1 MPKFGKAS
9 LERREMLCKN
19 LKLLVDEVI
28 KHYDFSIIETFRDKE
43 TQDRYYRNGTTKAH
57 FGESAHNYHPSFAV
71 DVYPYPVP
79 KKQVKGVIELDS
91 DSLEWQ
97 RMTNLF
103 KAISKEMGIEI
114 SCGIDFKSFKD
125 APHIE
130 IKDWRKRVK
139 NI

>member
-9 LERREMLCKN
+9 LERREMLCKD

-43 TQDRYYRNGTTKAH
+43 TQERYYRNGTTKAH
-57 FGESAHNYHPSFAV
+57 FGESAHNYHPSFAL

-79 KKQVKGVIELDS
+79 KKQVKGIIELDS
-91 DSLEWQ
+91 DSLEWE
-97 RMTNLF
+97 RMINYF
-103 KAISKEMGIEI
+103 KVVANELGIEI
-114 SCGIDFKSFKD
+114 ECGFYWKDFKDK
-125 APHIE
+125 PHIQLKGWKE
-130 IKDWRKRVK
+130 RVK

>member
-9 LERREMLCKN
+9 LERREMLCKD
-19 LKLLVDEVI
+19 LKALVDEVI

-43 TQDRYYRNGTTKAH
+43 TQERYYRNGTTKAH
-57 FGESAHNYHPSFAV
+57 FGESAHNYHPSFAF

-79 KKQVKGVIELDS
+79 KKQVKGIVEIDS
-91 DSLEWQ
+91 DSLEWE

-103 KAISKEMGIEI
+103 KAIAKEMGIEI
-114 SCGIDFKSFKD
+114 SCGIDFKSIKD

>member
-9 LERREMLCKN
+9 LERRQMLCKD
-19 LKLLVDEVI
+19 LRLLVDEVI

-43 TQDRYYRNGTTKAH
+43 TQERYYRNGTTKAH

-71 DVYPYPVP
+71 DVYPYPCP
-79 KKQVKGVIELDS
+79 KKQVKGVIQIDS
-91 DSLEWQ
+91 DSMEWE

-103 KAISKEMGIEI
+103 KVYAQEMGIEI
-114 SCGIDFKSFKD
+114 ACGIDFKSLRD

-130 IKDWRKRVK
+130 IKNWRKIVK
-139 NI
+139 EI